1 MKFTRKTLNATIEEL
16 KAQKFTGTNAE
27 IFHAYIGA
35 EYAKFAQFCKTG
47 QPSDEEILA
56 ALEPV
61 RHAVNLYNDEMRMQ
75 RLEQFED
82 MKPKE
87 AMAEYLRTQCVA
99 GFRVVNDNKLG
110 FVVDPDDAVELD
122 AYDFISTLCSAELN
136 GILDAVC
143 IFADNLARFSIK
155 DESGL
160 VSRKSLSEGYIAM
173 RKRMGW
179 DVPVAEMSMGKLAT
193 QLDEVCHMIS
203 FGVAPKMQS
212 TDVKYVDRAVIV
224 AKSQADK
231 AGAFQTR
238 DEKTILRHVFRAIYT
253 RYHKL
258 PYEWQNATRGA
269 DKAPLTSEANKEMA
283 ENPKSAEFSPEK
295 LPKAGPVTV
304 DKAPKS
310 GKKSAAKTAAKK
322 Q

>member
-1 MKFTRKTLNATIEEL
+1 MKFTRKTINATIEEL
-16 KAQKFTGTNAE
+16 KAQKFSGTNGE
-27 IFHAYIGA
+27 ILHAYIGA
-35 EYAKFAQFCKTG
+35 EYAKFAQFVKAEPRSSEDIST
-47 QPSDEEILA
+47 

-61 RHAVNLYNDEMRMQ
+61 RHAVNLYNDEMRNQ
-75 RLEQFED
+75 RLEQFEE

-87 AMAEYLRTQCVA
+87 AMAEYLRTQCVH
-99 GFRVVNDNKLG
+99 GFKLTNDKELG
-110 FVVDPDDAVELD
+110 WVVDPDETVELD
-122 AYDFISTLCSAELN
+122 AYDFVSTMCAPGLN

-143 IFADNLARFSIK
+143 IFADNLARFSVK

-160 VSRKSLSEGYIAM
+160 VTKKSLSSGYIEM

-179 DVPVAEMSMGKLAT
+179 DIPVAEMSMNKLAT
-193 QLDEVCHMIS
+193 QMDEVCRMIS

-212 TDVKYVDRAVIV
+212 TDVRYVDRAVIG
-224 AKSQADK
+224 AKSKADK

-238 DEKTILRHVFRAIYT
+238 DERTILRHVFRAIYT

-258 PYEWQNATRGA
+258 PYEWQNDTRGA

-304 DKAPKS
+304 DKAPK
-310 GKKSAAKTAAKK
+310 GKKSATKK

>member
-16 KAQKFTGTNAE
+16 KAQKFSGTNGE

-35 EYAKFAQFCKTG
+35 EYAKFAKFVKAEQR
-47 QPSDEEILA
+47 SDEEISA

-82 MKPKE
+82 MKAKD
-87 AMAEYLRTQCVA
+87 AMAEYLRTQCVH
-99 GFRVVNDNKLG
+99 GFKLTNDKELG
-110 FVVDPDDAVELD
+110 WVVDPDEAVELD
-122 AYDFISTLCSAELN
+122 AYDFISTMCAPGLN

-160 VSRKSLSEGYIAM
+160 VSKKSLSSGYIEM

-179 DVPVAEMSMGKLAT
+179 DIPVEEMSMGKLAA

-212 TDVKYVDRAVIV
+212 TDVKYVDRAVII
-224 AKSQADK
+224 AKSKADK

-238 DEKTILRHVFRAIYT
+238 DERTILRHVFRAIYT

-258 PYEWQNATRGA
+258 PYEWQNDTRGA
-269 DKAPLTSEANKEMA
+269 DKAPLTSEANKDMA

-304 DKAPKS
+304 DKAPK
-310 GKKSAAKTAAKK
+310 GKKSGSKK

>member
-16 KAQKFTGTNAE
+16 KTKGFSGTNGE
-27 IFHAYIGA
+27 ILHAYIGA
-35 EYAKFAQFCKTG
+35 EYAKFAQFCKSE
-47 QPSDEEILA
+47 QRSDDEIQA

-61 RHAVNLYNDEMRMQ
+61 RHAVNVYNDEMRVE

-87 AMAEYLRTQCVA
+87 AMADYLRTQCVA
-99 GFRVVNDNKLG
+99 GFKVVNDKDLG
-110 FVVDPDDAVELD
+110 FVVDPDEAVELD
-122 AYDFISTLCSAELN
+122 AYDFISTLCPVGLN

-155 DESGL
+155 DESGF
-160 VSRKSLSEGYIAM
+160 VSKKSLSEGYIEM

-179 DVPVAEMSMGKLAT
+179 DIPVEEMSMGKLAV
-193 QLDEVCHMIS
+193 QMDEICRMIS

-212 TDVKYVDRAVIV
+212 TDVKYVDRAVII
-224 AKSQADK
+224 AKSKADK

-238 DEKTILRHVFRAIYT
+238 DERTILRHVFRAIYT

-258 PYEWQNATRGA
+258 PYDWQNDTRGA
-269 DKAPLTSEANKEMA
+269 DKAPLTSDANKAMA
-283 ENPKSAEFSPEK
+283 ENPKTPEFSPEK
-295 LPKAGPVTV
+295 MPKAGPVTV
-304 DKAPKS
+304 DKAPKTA
-310 GKKSAAKTAAKK
+310 KKSGTKK

>member
-1 MKFTRKTLNATIEEL
+1 MKNTRKTLNAMIEEL
-16 KAQKFTGTNAE
+16 KAQKYSGTNGE

-35 EYAKFAQFCKTG
+35 EYAKFAQFAKTG
-47 QPSDEEILA
+47 KPTDEEIAA

-82 MKPKE
+82 MKAKE
-87 AMAEYLRTQCVA
+87 AMVEYLRTQCVS
-99 GFRVVNDNKLG
+99 GFKVVNDRELG
-110 FVVDPDDAVELD
+110 WVVDPDDAVELD
-122 AYDFISTLCSAELN
+122 AFDFISTMCSAELN

-160 VSRKSLSEGYIAM
+160 VSKKSLSNGYIEM

-179 DVPVAEMSMGKLAT
+179 DIPVEKMSMGKLAEH
-193 QLDEVCHMIS
+193 LDEVCHMIS

-224 AKSQADK
+224 AKSKADK

-238 DEKTILRHVFRAIYT
+238 DERTILRHVFRAIYT

-258 PYEWQNATRGA
+258 PYDWQNDTRGA
-269 DKAPLTSEANKEMA
+269 DKAPLTSGANKDMA
-283 ENPKSAEFSPEK
+283 ESPKSAEFSPEK
-295 LPKAGPVTV
+295 MPKAGPVTA
-304 DKAPKS
+304 DKAPKA
-310 GKKSAAKTAAKK
+310 GKKSGTAKK
-322 Q
+322 

>member
-16 KAQKFTGTNAE
+16 RTQGFSGTNGE
-27 IFHAYIGA
+27 ILHAYIGA
-35 EYAKFAQFCKTG
+35 EYAKFAQFVKSA
-47 QPSDEEILA
+47 QHSDEEIQA

-61 RHAVNLYNDEMRMQ
+61 RHAVNVYNDEMRVE

-99 GFRVVNDNKLG
+99 GFKVVNDKELG
-110 FVVDPDDAVELD
+110 FVVDPDEAVELD
-122 AYDFISTLCSAELN
+122 AYDFISTICPVGLN

-155 DESGL
+155 DESGFI
-160 VSRKSLSEGYIAM
+160 SKKSLSSGYIEM

-179 DVPVAEMSMGKLAT
+179 DIPVEEMSMGKLAV
-193 QLDEVCHMIS
+193 QMDEICRLIS

-224 AKSQADK
+224 AKSKADK

-238 DEKTILRHVFRAIYT
+238 DERTILRHVFRAIYT

-258 PYEWQNATRGA
+258 PYDWQNDTRGE
-269 DKAPLTSEANKEMA
+269 DKAPLTSEANKAMA

-304 DKAPKS
+304 DKAPKTA
-310 GKKSAAKTAAKK
+310 KKSGTKK